1 MNQSH
6 QDLDKSQNSAWILH
20 QIVRSE
26 LEYSLRLFEPRVA
39 KHPEPFKTNRHG
51 WIMPKESRQERHFF
65 KSILSKKS
73 FNKSYNKIYE
83 KFLRQCQIKSI
94 VEKSCNRITERQFFY
109 KINQLSHQ
117 KIDTYQSIWRELFQ
131 GTRFLPYLELR
142 LQTKKRLKI
151 NDCSWVPESR
161 PTNPWTAPNWSKIGA
176 RWWKPL

>member
-1 MNQSH
+1 MPDVESPERAVFVSNNGQEIEWMNEVNKLDPNASLPQHLRQVNQSH

-39 KHPEPFKTNRHG
+39 KHPEPFKTNRYG

-73 FNKSYNKIYE
+73 FNKIYNRIYE

-94 VEKSCNRITERQFFY
+94 VGKAAIASPRDKSFIKSINLAIKKSIPINLFGEKYFKEPASSPI
-109 KINQLSHQ
+109 
-117 KIDTYQSIWRELFQ
+117 
-131 GTRFLPYLELR
+131 
-142 LQTKKRLKI
+142 
-151 NDCSWVPESR
+151 
-161 PTNPWTAPNWSKIGA
+161 
-176 RWWKPL
+176 